1 MEHQIKPLTVFEGEL
16 WQVSLI
22 QQLLH
27 EFSIPA
33 FIRNE
38 HMSGIDR
45 SDIAAGG
52 LNPVILMVSENDYKR
67 SIELIAEYNNSIPL
81 EEDGELLNPDT

>member
-1 MEHQIKPLTVFEGEL
+1 MEQQIKLFQVFEGEF
-16 WQVSLI
+16 WQVSLM
-22 QQLLH
+22 QQLLQ

-38 HMSGIDR
+38 HMSCIDR
-45 SDIAAGG
+45 SDIVAGG
-52 LNPVILMVSENDYKR
+52 LNPVMLIVSENDYKR
-67 SIELIAEYNNSIPL
+67 SIELIAEYNNNIPL